1 MVKSFWLPSLNH
13 PEDTADFLSP
23 KSFYF
28 HLAEAFQT
36 AISLPTM
43 DLFISAVLC
52 LPPTM
57 ELTLPSMEDETRE
70 KMKRMCFLI
79 SGDH

>member
-1 MVKSFWLPSLNH
+1 V
-13 PEDTADFLSP
+13 DTADFLSP
-23 KSFYF
+23 QSFYF

-43 DLFISAVLC
+43 DLFISAVFC

-79 SGDH
+79 SGDN